1 MHKTSLYYG
10 SLAIVLA
17 ANLGYH
23 LVSRSIPVGGNQ
35 FLGIAGA
42 YLLASVLC
50 FLAGVLTRKGPLLK
64 EWKETPLHYL
74 LFGLFV
80 PGLEAGFILMY
91 HNGWQVS
98 QGALV
103 ADILT
108 STLLA
113 VVGVALFHDRLA
125 GINWV
130 GILLCFAGVIM
141 VAL

>member
-1 MHKTSLYYG
+1 MHKTGFYYG
-10 SLAIVLA
+10 SLAIVIA

-50 FLAGVLTRKGPLLK
+50 FLAGV
-64 EWKETPLHYL
+64 
-74 LFGLFV
+74 FV

-113 VVGVALFHDRLA
+113 VVGVALFHDRLT

>member
-1 MHKTSLYYG
+1 MHKTGLYYG
-10 SLAIVLA
+10 SLAIVIA

-23 LVSRSIPVGGNQ
+23 LVSRSILVGGNQ

>member
-1 MHKTSLYYG
+1 MHKTGLYYG

-80 PGLEAGFILMY
+80 
-91 HNGWQVS
+91 
-98 QGALV
+98 
-103 ADILT
+103 LT

>member
-1 MHKTSLYYG
+1 MHKTGLYYG
-10 SLAIVLA
+10 SLAIVIA

-50 FLAGVLTRKGPLLK
+50 FLAGVFTRKGPLLK

-80 PGLEAGFILMY
+80 PGLEA
-91 HNGWQVS
+91 
-98 QGALV
+98 
-103 ADILT
+103 
-108 STLLA
+108 
-113 VVGVALFHDRLA
+113 
-125 GINWV
+125 
-130 GILLCFAGVIM
+130 
-141 VAL
+141 

>member
-1 MHKTSLYYG
+1 MHKTGLYYG

-80 PGLEAGFILMY
+80 LGRLSILYGLYRFCRLC
-91 HNGWQVS
+91 
-98 QGALV
+98 
-103 ADILT
+103 
-108 STLLA
+108 
-113 VVGVALFHDRLA
+113 VGSIIHV
-125 GINWV
+125 
-130 GILLCFAGVIM
+130 
-141 VAL
+141 

>member
-1 MHKTSLYYG
+1 MHKESLYYG
-10 SLAIVLA
+10 SLGIVVA

-23 LVSRSIPVGGNQ
+23 LVSRSIPEGGNQ

-42 YLLASVLC
+42 YLLASTIC
-50 FLAGVLTRKGPLLK
+50 FLAGVFTRKGSLLK

-80 PGLEAGFILMY
+80 PGLEAGFIMMY

-108 STLLA
+108 STVLA
-113 VVGVALFHDRLA
+113 ATGVILFHDRLTA
-125 GINWV
+125 VNWA

-141 VAL
+141 VAM